1 MASQG
6 VQNYLNTLIF
16 CVIAKAITIFI
27 LAFMVNEKV
36 RYFSFF
42 LLTVEIGLVII
53 IVSALIIIAMYDKR
67 MSKQKDNYNNSKLSS
82 ITCPDYY
89 IQTSQD
95 GERFCEDTY
104 TTPDKKFTYVFNLS
118 TDGYLSKIPIEADF
132 QDLKI
137 DDICNTIQ
145 SYSNLSWTS
154 VKSKCNYT

>member
-42 LLTVEIGLVII
+42 LLTVEIGLVVII
-53 IVSALIIIAMYDKR
+53 ISALIIIAIYDKR
-67 MSKQKDNYNNSKLSS
+67 MSKQRDNYNNAKLSS

-95 GERFCEDTY
+95 GVRFCEDRY
-104 TTPDKKFTYVFNLS
+104 TTPDKKFTYIFNLS
-118 TDGYLSKIPIEADF
+118 SDGYLSKIPIETDF
-132 QDLKI
+132 QKQKI
-137 DDICNTIQ
+137 DDICNKIQ

-154 VKSKCNYT
+154 VRSKCNYS